1 MNNFD
6 KLQASTSC
14 VESIKYCRSS
24 APVKSIKMIAAQRQ
38 HVKKLQEKLKDDE
51 KNFFATLTSIDG
63 WEYFMTRH
71 TSTYQ
76 RPKEVIPYLKNFF
89 KDIDI
94 VFDKEEGIPTTAA
107 FTITYT
113 RGYSGY
119 KSYNYKSYNYLKFRT
134 QPIPISEIEEF
145 IENKE

>member
-1 MNNFD
+1 MNNSN
-6 KLQASTSC
+6 KWQASVSGT
-14 VESIKYCRSS
+14 ESLNKPS
-24 APVKSIKMIAAQRQ
+24 AHVKSIKMIAAQRQ

>member
-1 MNNFD
+1 MSNSN
-6 KLQASTSC
+6 KWQASVSGT
-14 VESIKYCRSS
+14 ESLNKPS
-24 APVKSIKMIAAQRQ
+24 AHVKSIKMIAAQRQ
-38 HVKKLQEKLKDDE
+38 HVKKLQEKLKEDE

-94 VFDKEEGIPTTAA
+94 DFDKEEGIPTTAA

>member
-1 MNNFD
+1 
-6 KLQASTSC
+6 
-14 VESIKYCRSS
+14 
-24 APVKSIKMIAAQRQ
+24 MIAAQRQ
-38 HVKKLQEKLKDDE
+38 HVKKLQEKLKEDE
-51 KNFFATLTSIDG
+51 KNFFATLTNIDG

-134 QPIPISEIEEF
+134 QPIPITEIEEF

>member
-1 MNNFD
+1 MSNSN
-6 KLQASTSC
+6 KWQASVSGI
-14 VESIKYCRSS
+14 ESLRKSS
-24 APVKSIKMIAAQRQ
+24 AHVKSIKMIAAQRQ
-38 HVKKLQEKLKDDE
+38 HVKKLQEKLKEDE
-51 KNFFATLTSIDG
+51 KNFFATLTGIDG
-63 WEYFMTRH
+63 WEYFITRH

-76 RPKEVIPYLKNFF
+76 RPKEVIPYLRNFF

-107 FTITYT
+107 FTITYA
-113 RGYSGY
+113 RGYSG
-119 KSYNYKSYNYLKFRT
+119 YKSYNYLKFRT

>member
-1 MNNFD
+1 MNNSN
-6 KLQASTSC
+6 KWQASVSGA
-14 VESIKYCRSS
+14 ESLNKPS
-24 APVKSIKMIAAQRQ
+24 AHVKSIKMIAAQRQ

-107 FTITYT
+107 FIITYT
-113 RGYSGY
+113 PWDSYS
-119 KSYNYKSYNYLKFRT
+119 SQHYLKFRT
-134 QPIPISEIEEF
+134 KQIPISEIEEF

>member
-1 MNNFD
+1 MTNFD

-38 HVKKLQEKLKDDE
+38 HVKKLQEKLKEDE
-51 KNFFATLTSIDG
+51 KNFFAILTSIDG

-76 RPKEVIPYLKNFF
+76 RPKNVIPHLKNFF

>member
-38 HVKKLQEKLKDDE
+38 HVKKLQEKLKEDE
-51 KNFFATLTSIDG
+51 NNFFATLTSTDG
-63 WEYFMTRH
+63 WEYFITKH

-76 RPKEVIPYLKNFF
+76 RPKNVIPHLKNFF
-89 KDIDI
+89 RDIDI
-94 VFDKEEGIPTTAA
+94 DKEEGIPTTAA
-107 FTITYT
+107 FTITYIL
-113 RGYSGY
+113 GYSY
-119 KSYNYKSYNYLKFRT
+119 KSFRT

>member
-1 MNNFD
+1 MSNSN
-6 KLQASTSC
+6 KWQASVSGT
-14 VESIKYCRSS
+14 ESLNKPS
-24 APVKSIKMIAAQRQ
+24 AHVKSIKMIAAQRQ

-134 QPIPISEIEEF
+134 QPIPINEIEEF

>member
-1 MNNFD
+1 MNNSN
-6 KLQASTSC
+6 KWQASVSGA
-14 VESIKYCRSS
+14 ESLNKPS
-24 APVKSIKMIAAQRQ
+24 AHVKNIKMIAAQRQ
-38 HVKKLQEKLKDDE
+38 HVKKLQEKLKEDE
-51 KNFFATLTSIDG
+51 KNFFATLTGIDG

-76 RPKEVIPYLKNFF
+76 RPKDVIPYLKNFF
-89 KDIDI
+89 SDIDI
-94 VFDKEEGIPTTAA
+94 VFDKEDGIPTTAA

-113 RGYSGY
+113 PGYRSYSY
-119 KSYNYKSYNYLKFRT
+119 KSHHYLKFRT

>member
-1 MNNFD
+1 MSNSN
-6 KLQASTSC
+6 KWQASVSGT
-14 VESIKYCRSS
+14 ESLSKPSVH
-24 APVKSIKMIAAQRQ
+24 VKSIKMIAAQRQ
-38 HVKKLQEKLKDDE
+38 HVKKLQEQLKEDE

-94 VFDKEEGIPTTAA
+94 IFSLI
-107 FTITYT
+107 
-113 RGYSGY
+113 
-119 KSYNYKSYNYLKFRT
+119 
-134 QPIPISEIEEF
+134 
-145 IENKE
+145 

>member
-1 MNNFD
+1 MSNSNKWQVSVSD
-6 KLQASTSC
+6 T
-14 VESIKYCRSS
+14 ESLNKPS
-24 APVKSIKMIAAQRQ
+24 AHVKSIKMIAAQRQ
-38 HVKKLQEKLKDDE
+38 HVKKLQEKLKEDE

>member
-1 MNNFD
+1 MSNSN
-6 KLQASTSC
+6 KWQASVSDT
-14 VESIKYCRSS
+14 ESLNKPS
-24 APVKSIKMIAAQRQ
+24 AHVKSIKMIAAQRQ
-38 HVKKLQEKLKDDE
+38 HVKKLQEKLKEDE

>member
-38 HVKKLQEKLKDDE
+38 HVKKLQEKLKEDE
-51 KNFFATLTSIDG
+51 NNFFATLTSADD
-63 WEYFMTRH
+63 WEYFITKH

-76 RPKEVIPYLKNFF
+76 RPKNVIPHLKKFF
-89 KDIDI
+89 RDIDI
-94 VFDKEEGIPTTAA
+94 VF
-107 FTITYT
+107 
-113 RGYSGY
+113 
-119 KSYNYKSYNYLKFRT
+119 
-134 QPIPISEIEEF
+134 
-145 IENKE
+145 

>member
-1 MNNFD
+1 MNNSN
-6 KLQASTSC
+6 KWQASVSGA
-14 VESIKYCRSS
+14 ESLNKPS
-24 APVKSIKMIAAQRQ
+24 AQVKSIKMIAAQRQ

-94 VFDKEEGIPTTAA
+94 VFDKEEGIPITAA

-113 RGYSGY
+113 RGYSG
-119 KSYNYKSYNYLKFRT
+119 YKSYNYLKFRT

>member
-1 MNNFD
+1 MSNSN
-6 KLQASTSC
+6 KWQASVSGT
-14 VESIKYCRSS
+14 ESLNKPS
-24 APVKSIKMIAAQRQ
+24 AHVKSIKMIAAQRQ
-38 HVKKLQEKLKDDE
+38 HVKKLQEKLKEDE

-134 QPIPISEIEEF
+134 QPIPITEIEEF

>member
-1 MNNFD
+1 MNNSN
-6 KLQASTSC
+6 KWQASVSGT
-14 VESIKYCRSS
+14 ESLNKPS
-24 APVKSIKMIAAQRQ
+24 AHVKSIKMIAAQRQ
-38 HVKKLQEKLKDDE
+38 HVKKLQEKLKEDE

>member
-1 MNNFD
+1 MSNSN
-6 KLQASTSC
+6 KWQASVFGT
-14 VESIKYCRSS
+14 ESLNKPS
-24 APVKSIKMIAAQRQ
+24 AHVKSIKMIAAQRQ
-38 HVKKLQEKLKDDE
+38 HVKKLQEKLKEDE
-51 KNFFATLTSIDG
+51 KNFFATLTGIDG

-134 QPIPISEIEEF
+134 QPIPINEIEEF

>member
-1 MNNFD
+1 MNNSN
-6 KLQASTSC
+6 KWQASVSDT
-14 VESIKYCRSS
+14 ESLNKPS
-24 APVKSIKMIAAQRQ
+24 AHVKSIKMIAAQRQ
-38 HVKKLQEKLKDDE
+38 HVKKLQEKIKEDE
-51 KNFFATLTSIDG
+51 KNFFAALMNVAG

-71 TSTYQ
+71 TLTYN
-76 RPKEVIPYLKNFF
+76 RPKNGIHHLKKLFT
-89 KDIDI
+89 DIDI

-107 FTITYT
+107 FIITYT

-134 QPIPISEIEEF
+134 QPIPINEIEEF

>member
-1 MNNFD
+1 MNNSN
-6 KLQASTSC
+6 KWQASVSGT
-14 VESIKYCRSS
+14 ESLNKPS
-24 APVKSIKMIAAQRQ
+24 AQVKSIKMIAAQRQ

-51 KNFFATLTSIDG
+51 KNFFAILTSIDG

-134 QPIPISEIEEF
+134 QPIPINEIEEF

>member
-14 VESIKYCRSS
+14 VESIKYYRSS

-38 HVKKLQEKLKDDE
+38 HVKKLQEKLKEDE
-51 KNFFATLTSIDG
+51 NNFFATLTSADG
-63 WEYFMTRH
+63 WEYFITKH

-76 RPKEVIPYLKNFF
+76 RPKNVIPHLKNFF
-89 KDIDI
+89 RDIDI

-107 FTITYT
+107 FTITYIS
-113 RGYSGY
+113 GYSY
-119 KSYNYKSYNYLKFRT
+119 KSFRT

>member
-1 MNNFD
+1 MSNSN
-6 KLQASTSC
+6 KWQASVSGT
-14 VESIKYCRSS
+14 ESLNKPS
-24 APVKSIKMIAAQRQ
+24 AHVKSIKMIAAQRQ
-38 HVKKLQEKLKDDE
+38 HVKKLQEKLKEDE

-119 KSYNYKSYNYLKFRT
+119 KSYSYKSYNYLKFRT

>member
-1 MNNFD
+1 MSNSN
-6 KLQASTSC
+6 KWQASVSGT
-14 VESIKYCRSS
+14 ESLNKPSTH
-24 APVKSIKMIAAQRQ
+24 VKSIKMIAAQRQ